1 MAVGFSNTNKPI
13 NPRGQDASPLAYN
26 RAKLYSGKA
35 LDFDGVN
42 DEVNCGDINVAFS
55 EISFAF
61 HFNADSFSNNCIFQ
75 KESVFRFIGVNT
87 NQIDIV
93 LATTGN
99 SWYSK
104 KMTLTNLESKDYFL
118 VATYNGS
125 ELKAYLNG
133 VLVDTLG
140 GYSGSVASVS
150 QNVYV
155 GRTNGGLYYNGKV
168 SGARIF
174 NTALTST
181 QVADLYNNPEK
192 VVPTGVDNT
201 ALKLWLPMMEGAGTT
216 AYDGSGNGNHGTISG
231 ATYVNG
237 VGAPV
242 AQSAVIDWNKG
253 TNKAQYSEEF
263 ENSYWG
269 LIDTQTPT
277 ANDTTAPDGQT
288 TADKIVPSTNNA
300 IHYIWNT
307 SISLTGQ
314 NTISV
319 FAKYNGYNIG
329 IRPYGIGSGHAFANF
344 DLQNGTILGSGGTS
358 YDDSSITSFGD
369 GWYRIS
375 MTMDNA
381 STYGIIFYAVNGTT
395 ATELPTFTADGTSG
409 FYLWGAQVNAGATL
423 GPYVRTGATAQP
435 TPVLLPQGLTS
446 GRDITGV
453 NLFEN
458 VRKQGALNLDG
469 NSWAEVHDNA
479 SLDITTAIT
488 LECWF
493 YDTDEGAFEGVIGK
507 WKDATQ
513 RTYAIIKNNGSNNFL
528 IRVSTDGS
536 AQAGPTITNT
546 DYGWIHLVMTYD
558 GASIKGYKN
567 GVYQSQAA
575 LTGSIATND
584 LPVEIGRYGQSTG
597 SQYNNQIAQPR
608 IYNRALTASEV
619 LQNYNSGKNTY
630 K

>member
-1 MAVGFSNTNKPI
+1 MAVGFSKTNKPL
-13 NPRGQDASPLAYN
+13 NPRGNDASPKGYN
-26 RAKLYSGKA
+26 RAALYSGKA

-42 DEVNCGDINVAFS
+42 DEINCGDINVAFS

-61 HFNADSFSNNCIFQ
+61 HFNADSFSDNTIFQ

-87 NQIDIV
+87 NQMDIV

-140 GYSGSVASVS
+140 GYSGSVVSVS
-150 QNVYV
+150 QNVYF
-155 GRTNGGLYYNGKV
+155 GRTNAGAYYNGKI

-174 NTALTST
+174 NTALTAA

-192 VVPTGVDNT
+192 IVPTGVADST
-201 ALKLWLPMMEGAGTT
+201 LKLYLPMMEGAGTT

-242 AQSAVIDWNKG
+242 AQSAVMDWNKG

-263 ENSYWG
+263 ENAYWG
-269 LIDTQTPT
+269 VIAMNSVV
-277 ANDTTAPDGQT
+277 ANDTTSPDGQD
-288 TADKIVPSTNNA
+288 TADKITPNATTN
-300 IHYIWNT
+300 IHYIYST
-307 SISLTGQ
+307 SNFLTGQ

-319 FAKYNGYNIG
+319 FAKHNGYSIG
-329 IRPYGIGSGHAFANF
+329 FRPQGIGSNKSFVNF
-344 DLQNGTILGSGGTS
+344 DLQNGVILSTGGTD
-358 YDDSSITSFGD
+358 YNDSSITSFGD
-369 GWYRIS
+369 GWYRCS
-375 MTMDNA
+375 MTMTNA
-381 STYGIIFYAVNGTT
+381 GSYGLNFYAIEDGETT
-395 ATELPTFTADGTSG
+395 EVPTFTADGTSG
-409 FYLWGAQVNAGATL
+409 FYLWGAQATAGATL
-423 GPYVRTGATAQP
+423 TPYVRTGATAQT

-469 NSWAEVHDNA
+469 DSWAEVHDNA
-479 SLDITTAIT
+479 SLDVTTAVT
-488 LECWF
+488 LEAWL
-493 YDTDEGAFEGVIGK
+493 K
-507 WKDATQ
+507 WDGSLG
-513 RTYAIIKNNGSNNFL
+513 AIIAK
-528 IRVSTDGS
+528 DKAS
-536 AQAGPTITNT
+536 ARAYNV
-546 DYGWIHLVMTYD
+546 L
-558 GASIKGYKN
+558 
-567 GVYQSQAA
+567 
-575 LTGSIATND
+575 IATGEQVD
-584 LPVEIGRYGQSTG
+584 GFTLLVFMMA
-597 SQYNNQIAQPR
+597 QI
-608 IYNRALTASEV
+608 LSFM
-619 LQNYNSGKNTY
+619 
-630 K
+630 